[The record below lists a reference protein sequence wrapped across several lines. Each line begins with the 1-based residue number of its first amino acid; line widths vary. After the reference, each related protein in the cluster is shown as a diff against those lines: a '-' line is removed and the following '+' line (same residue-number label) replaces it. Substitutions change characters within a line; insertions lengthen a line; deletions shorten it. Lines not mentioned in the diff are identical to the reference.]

1 MRQKIFGTQQIAK
14 ELEKEAIAIWR
25 QGNHDEYL
33 EGIEKDPV
41 ISLLMTALA
50 YQEYA
55 ADYEMERL
63 KTEVLED
70 F

>member
-41 ISLLMTALA
+41 ISLLMCILSGF
-50 YQEYA
+50 
-55 ADYEMERL
+55 ADFCNRGG
-63 KTEVLED
+63 D
-70 F
+70 FFIDD